1 MKNSNNTEINETW
14 LSIFFG
20 VFAFVAL
27 KSIFEN
33 DNSKII
39 SKQGTKILADDKKM
53 HDINSKIEKFESFNN
68 HAEIVI

>member
-1 MKNSNNTEINETW
+1 MENSNNTEINETW

-39 SKQGTKILADDKKM
+39 SKQGTKILSDDKKM
-53 HDINSKIEKFESFNN
+53 QDINLKIDKSESFNN
-68 HAEIVI
+68 HAEIFI

>member
-1 MKNSNNTEINETW
+1 MENSNNTEINETW

-39 SKQGTKILADDKKM
+39 SKQGTKILSDDKKM
-53 HDINSKIEKFESFNN
+53 QDINLKIDKSESFNN

>member
-1 MKNSNNTEINETW
+1 MENSNNTEINETW

-20 VFAFVAL
+20 VFAFVVL

-39 SKQGTKILADDKKM
+39 SKQGTKILSDDKKM
-53 HDINSKIEKFESFNN
+53 QDINLKIDKSESFNN

>member
-1 MKNSNNTEINETW
+1 MENSNNTEINETW
-14 LSIFFG
+14 LSILFG
-20 VFAFVAL
+20 VFALVAL

-39 SKQGTKILADDKKM
+39 SKQGTKILSDDQKM
-53 HDINSKIEKFESFNN
+53 QDINSKIDKSESSNN